1 MAPKKQI
8 SINDDEID
16 IGQLLKKW
24 WSFRKIIIFGTILIT
39 LLSTFI
45 LVLYNQTF
53 PPNQKL
59 QFTRVILQGDLGEN
73 NNRIIAALNSRE
85 YIKESLD
92 ILDIKL
98 NPTDIINNLNVKNS
112 TNALKESLQD
122 RIIALNNKDINELAL
137 SSEVLSKIYSTLDEN
152 SKSLIEINFYHLP
165 LNLSTEQ
172 SKQIL
177 KVLVENVNRKIL
189 IRTNRDTIGLQVID
203 TDDIDLYYNEYEQ
216 LARFSTMVSSIQSNL
231 SILSNNYTDLLSGL
245 DLENLS
251 SLANISQKLLYE
263 TSKKLGNTIAID
275 TLNIEIDNKNKEI
288 EDLINSFKVLNTSQL
303 PEVVSSGQKNNT
315 NENSS
320 TNTTQLDGAIFD
332 KILSIGSLLELNDF
346 RLETIQ
352 KIQTL
357 QQQRN
362 SIIKQKKYLDL
373 PSQIPLE
380 DLNLINIGERIKIL
394 ANIINNAIAQVR
406 TFTQPKAAVEIISD
420 IELVNLNSNT
430 KDQTKYVLILSVLG
444 FLILSIISILRP
456 SR

>member
-1 MAPKKQI
+1 MASKKQI
-8 SINDDEID
+8 SISDDEID

-53 PPNQKL
+53 PNQKL

-98 NPTDIINNLNVKNS
+98 DPTDIINNLNVKNS
-112 TNALKESLQD
+112 TNAFKESLQD
-122 RIIALNNKDINELAL
+122 RIIALNSKDINELAL
-137 SSEVLSKIYSTLDEN
+137 SSEALSKIYSALDVN
-152 SKSLIEINFYHLP
+152 SKNFIEINFYHLP

-177 KVLVENVNRKIL
+177 KVLVENVNKKIL
-189 IRTNRDTIGLQVID
+189 IRTNRDTIGLQMID
-203 TDDIDLYYNEYEQ
+203 TDNIDLYYNEYEQ

-245 DLENLS
+245 DLQNLS

-275 TLNIEIDNKNKEI
+275 SLNIEIDNKDKEI

-303 PEVVSSGQKNNT
+303 PEVVSSGQENNT
-315 NENSS
+315 NENSP

-346 RLETIQ
+346 RLETVQ

-357 QQQRN
+357 QLQRS
-362 SIIKQKKYLDL
+362 SIIKQKEYLDL
-373 PSQIPLE
+373 PLQIPLK
-380 DLNLINIGERIKIL
+380 DLKLIDIGDRIKVL
-394 ANIINNAIAQVR
+394 SNIINNAIAQVR

-420 IELVNLNSNT
+420 IELVNLNSNI

>member
-1 MAPKKQI
+1 MASKKQI
-8 SINDDEID
+8 SINDDEIN

-98 NPTDIINNLNVKNS
+98 DPTDIINNLNVKNS

-122 RIIALNNKDINELAL
+122 RIIALSSKDINELAL
-137 SSEVLSKIYSTLDEN
+137 SSEALSKIYSVLDEN
-152 SKSLIEINFYHLP
+152 SKSFIEINFYHLP

-177 KVLVENVNRKIL
+177 KELVENVNKKIL
-189 IRTNRDTIGLQVID
+189 SRTNRDNIGLQIID
-203 TDDIDLYYNEYEQ
+203 TYSADLNYSEYEQ
-216 LARFSTMVSSIQSNL
+216 LDRLSTMIGSIQSNL
-231 SILSNNYTDLLSGL
+231 SILSNNYGDLLSEL
-245 DLENLS
+245 DLTNLT

-275 TLNIEIDNKNKEI
+275 SLNIEIDNKDKEI

-357 QQQRN
+357 QKQRN
-362 SIIKQKKYLDL
+362 SIIKQKEYLDL

-394 ANIINNAIAQVR
+394 ANIINDAIAQVR
-406 TFTQPKAAVEIISD
+406 TFTQPKAAVEIVSD
-420 IELVNLNSNT
+420 IELVNLNSNK
-430 KDQTKYVLILSVLG
+430 KDLGKYVLILSVLG

>member
-53 PPNQKL
+53 PNQKL

-98 NPTDIINNLNVKNS
+98 DPTDIINNLNVKNS

-122 RIIALNNKDINELAL
+122 RIIALNSKDINELAL
-137 SSEVLSKIYSTLDEN
+137 STEALSKIYSTLDEN
-152 SKSLIEINFYHLP
+152 SKSFIEINFYHLP

-172 SKQIL
+172 SKQFL
-177 KVLVENVNRKIL
+177 KVLVQNVNRKIL
-189 IRTNRDTIGLQVID
+189 IRTNRDTIGLQMID
-203 TDDIDLYYNEYEQ
+203 TDNIDLYYNEYEQ
-216 LARFSTMVSSIQSNL
+216 LARFSTMIGSIQSNL
-231 SILSNNYTDLLSGL
+231 SILSNNYKDLLSSL
-245 DLENLS
+245 DLPSIS

-275 TLNIEIDNKNKEI
+275 SLNIEITTKDLEI

-303 PEVVSSGQKNNT
+303 PEVVSSGQENNT
-315 NENSS
+315 NENSP

-346 RLETIQ
+346 RLETVQ

-357 QQQRN
+357 QLQRS
-362 SIIKQKKYLDL
+362 SIIKQKEYLDL
-373 PSQIPLE
+373 PLQIPLK
-380 DLNLINIGERIKIL
+380 DLNLLEIGERIIL
-394 ANIINNAIAQVR
+394 LSNVINKAIAQVR
-406 TFTQPKAAVEIISD
+406 TFTQPKNAVEIISD
-420 IELVNLNSNT
+420 IELVNLNSNI
-430 KDQTKYVLILSVLG
+430 KDQTKYMLILSVLG
-444 FLILSIISILRP
+444 FLILSIISILRQ

>member
-1 MAPKKQI
+1 MASKKQI
-8 SINDDEID
+8 SISDDEID

-98 NPTDIINNLNVKNS
+98 DPTDIINNLNVKNS

-122 RIIALNNKDINELAL
+122 RIIALSSKDINELAL
-137 SSEVLSKIYSTLDEN
+137 SSEALSKIYSVLDEN
-152 SKSLIEINFYHLP
+152 SKSFIEINFYHLP

-177 KVLVENVNRKIL
+177 KVLVENVNKKIL
-189 IRTNRDTIGLQVID
+189 SRTNRDTIGLQMID
-203 TDDIDLYYNEYEQ
+203 IDNIDLYYNEYEQ
-216 LARFSTMVSSIQSNL
+216 LARFSTMIGSIQSNL
-231 SILSNNYTDLLSGL
+231 SILSNNYGDLLSDL
-245 DLENLS
+245 DLTNLT
-251 SLANISQKLLYE
+251 SLANISQKLFYE
-263 TSKKLGNTIAID
+263 TSKQLGNNIAKD
-275 TLNIEIDNKNKEI
+275 SLNIEIAAKDQEI
-288 EDLINSFKVLNTSQL
+288 EDLINSFKVLNTAQL
-303 PEVVSSGQKNNT
+303 PEVVSSGQENNT
-315 NENSS
+315 NENSP

-362 SIIKQKKYLDL
+362 SIIKQKEYLDL

-380 DLNLINIGERIKIL
+380 DLNLINIGEKIKIL

-406 TFTQPKAAVEIISD
+406 NFTQPKAAVEIVSD
-420 IELVNLNSNT
+420 IELVNLNSNK
-430 KDQTKYVLILSVLG
+430 KDQKKYVLILSVLG

-456 SR
+456 TR

>member
-1 MAPKKQI
+1 MASKKQI

-53 PPNQKL
+53 PNQKL

-98 NPTDIINNLNVKNS
+98 DPTDIINNLNVKNS

-122 RIIALNNKDINELAL
+122 RIIALSSKDINELAL
-137 SSEVLSKIYSTLDEN
+137 SSEALSKIYSVLDEN
-152 SKSLIEINFYHLP
+152 SKSFIEINFYHLP

-177 KVLVENVNRKIL
+177 KVLVENVNKKIL
-189 IRTNRDTIGLQVID
+189 SRTNRDNIGLQMID
-203 TDDIDLYYNEYEQ
+203 TYDADLYYSEYEQ
-216 LARFSTMVSSIQSNL
+216 LDRLSTMIGSIQSNL
-231 SILSNNYTDLLSGL
+231 SILSNNYGDLLSDL
-245 DLENLS
+245 DLTNLT
-251 SLANISQKLLYE
+251 SLANISQKLFYE
-263 TSKKLGNTIAID
+263 TSKQLGNNIAKD
-275 TLNIEIDNKNKEI
+275 SLNIEIAAKDQEI
-288 EDLINSFKVLNTSQL
+288 EDLINSFKVLNTAQL

-362 SIIKQKKYLDL
+362 SIIKQKEYLDL

-380 DLNLINIGERIKIL
+380 DLNLINIGEKIKNL
-394 ANIINNAIAQVR
+394 SNIINNAILQVR
-406 TFTQPKAAVEIISD
+406 TFTQPKAAVEIVSD
-420 IELVNLNSNT
+420 IELVYLNSNK
-430 KDQTKYVLILSVLG
+430 KDQGKYVLILSVLG

-456 SR
+456 TR

>member
-1 MAPKKQI
+1 MASKKQI

-45 LVLYNQTF
+45 LVLYNQSF
-53 PPNQKL
+53 PNQKL

-98 NPTDIINNLNVKNS
+98 DPTDIINNLNIKNS
-112 TNALKESLQD
+112 TNILKESLQN
-122 RIIALNNKDINELAL
+122 RIIALNSKDINELAL
-137 SSEVLSKIYSTLDEN
+137 SSEALSKIYSALDVN
-152 SKSLIEINFYHLP
+152 SKNFIEINFYHLP

-177 KVLVENVNRKIL
+177 KVLIENVNRKIL
-189 IRTNRDTIGLQVID
+189 IRTNRDTIGLQMID
-203 TDDIDLYYNEYEQ
+203 TDNIDLYYNEYEQ
-216 LARFSTMVSSIQSNL
+216 LARFSTMIGSIQSNL
-231 SILSNNYTDLLSGL
+231 SILSNNYKDLLSSL
-245 DLENLS
+245 DLPNIS
-251 SLANISQKLLYE
+251 NLANISQKLLYE

-275 TLNIEIDNKNKEI
+275 SLNIEIDNKDKEI

-303 PEVVSSGQKNNT
+303 PEVVSSGQENNT
-315 NENSS
+315 NENSP

-346 RLETIQ
+346 RLETVQ

-357 QQQRN
+357 QLQRS
-362 SIIKQKKYLDL
+362 SIIKQKEYLDL
-373 PSQIPLE
+373 PLQIPLK
-380 DLNLINIGERIKIL
+380 DLKLIDVGDRIKVL
-394 ANIINNAIAQVR
+394 SNIINNAIAQVR
-406 TFTQPKAAVEIISD
+406 TFTQPKAAVEIVSD
-420 IELVNLNSNT
+420 IELVNLNSNI

>member
-53 PPNQKL
+53 PNQKL

-98 NPTDIINNLNVKNS
+98 DPTDIINNLNVKNS

-122 RIIALNNKDINELAL
+122 RIIALNSKDINQLAL
-137 SSEVLSKIYSTLDEN
+137 SSEVLSEIYSALDAS
-152 SKSLIEINFYHLP
+152 SKNFIEINFYHLP

-177 KVLVENVNRKIL
+177 KVLVENVNKKIL

-203 TDDIDLYYNEYEQ
+203 TDNIDLYYNEYEK
-216 LARFSTMVSSIQSNL
+216 LARLSTMVSSIQSNL
-231 SILSNNYTDLLSGL
+231 SILSNNYKDLLSSL
-245 DLENLS
+245 DLPNIS
-251 SLANISQKLLYE
+251 NLANISQKLLYE

-275 TLNIEIDNKNKEI
+275 SLNIEIDNKDKEI

-303 PEVVSSGQKNNT
+303 PEVVSSGQENNT
-315 NENSS
+315 NENSP

-346 RLETIQ
+346 RLETVQ

-357 QQQRN
+357 QLQRS
-362 SIIKQKKYLDL
+362 SIIKQKEYLDL
-373 PSQIPLE
+373 PLQIPLK
-380 DLNLINIGERIKIL
+380 DLKLIDVGDRIKVL
-394 ANIINNAIAQVR
+394 SNIINNAIAQVR
-406 TFTQPKAAVEIISD
+406 TFTQPKAAVEIVSD
-420 IELVNLNSNT
+420 IELVNLNSNI

>member
-1 MAPKKQI
+1 MASKKQI

-53 PPNQKL
+53 PNQKL

-98 NPTDIINNLNVKNS
+98 DPTDIINNLNVKNS

-122 RIIALNNKDINELAL
+122 RIIALSSKDINELAL
-137 SSEVLSKIYSTLDEN
+137 SSEALSKIYSVLDEN
-152 SKSLIEINFYHLP
+152 SKSFIEINFYHLP

-177 KVLVENVNRKIL
+177 KVLVENVNKKIL
-189 IRTNRDTIGLQVID
+189 SRTNRDNIGLQIID
-203 TDDIDLYYNEYEQ
+203 TYSADVYDSEYEQ
-216 LARFSTMVSSIQSNL
+216 LDRLSTMIGSIQSNL
-231 SILSNNYTDLLSGL
+231 SILSNNYGDLLSDL
-245 DLENLS
+245 DLTNLT
-251 SLANISQKLLYE
+251 SLANISQKLFYE
-263 TSKKLGNTIAID
+263 TSKQLGNNIAKD
-275 TLNIEIDNKNKEI
+275 SLNIEIAAKNQEI
-288 EDLINSFKVLNTSQL
+288 EDLINSFKVLNTAQL

-362 SIIKQKKYLDL
+362 SIIKQKEYLDL

-380 DLNLINIGERIKIL
+380 DLNLINIGEKIKNL
-394 ANIINNAIAQVR
+394 SNIINNAILQVR
-406 TFTQPKAAVEIISD
+406 TFTQPKAAVEIVSD
-420 IELVNLNSNT
+420 IELVNLNSNK
-430 KDQTKYVLILSVLG
+430 KDQGKYVLILSVLG

-456 SR
+456 TR

>member
-1 MAPKKQI
+1 MASKKQI
-8 SINDDEID
+8 SINDDEIN

-98 NPTDIINNLNVKNS
+98 DPTDIINNLNVKNS

-122 RIIALNNKDINELAL
+122 RIIALSSKDINELAL
-137 SSEVLSKIYSTLDEN
+137 SSEALSKIYSVLDEN
-152 SKSLIEINFYHLP
+152 SKSFIEINFYHLP

-177 KVLVENVNRKIL
+177 KVLVENVNKKIL
-189 IRTNRDTIGLQVID
+189 SRTNRDNIGLQIID
-203 TDDIDLYYNEYEQ
+203 TYSADVYDSEYEQ
-216 LARFSTMVSSIQSNL
+216 LDRLSTMIGSIQSNL
-231 SILSNNYTDLLSGL
+231 SILSNNYGDLLSDL
-245 DLENLS
+245 DLTNLT
-251 SLANISQKLLYE
+251 SLANISQKLFYE
-263 TSKKLGNTIAID
+263 TSKQLGNNIAKD
-275 TLNIEIDNKNKEI
+275 SLNIEIAAKDQEI
-288 EDLINSFKVLNTSQL
+288 EDLINSFKVLNTAQL

-380 DLNLINIGERIKIL
+380 DLNLINIRERIKIL
-394 ANIINNAIAQVR
+394 ANIINDAIAQVR
-406 TFTQPKAAVEIISD
+406 TFTQPKAAVEIVSD
-420 IELVNLNSNT
+420 IELVNLNSNK
-430 KDQTKYVLILSVLG
+430 KDQKKYVLILSVLG

-456 SR
+456 TR

>member
-1 MAPKKQI
+1 MASKKQI

-53 PPNQKL
+53 PNQKL

-98 NPTDIINNLNVKNS
+98 DPTDIINNLNVKNS

-122 RIIALNNKDINELAL
+122 RIIALSSKDINELAL
-137 SSEVLSKIYSTLDEN
+137 SSEALSKIYSVLDEN
-152 SKSLIEINFYHLP
+152 SKSFIEINFYHLP

-177 KVLVENVNRKIL
+177 KVLVENVNKKIL
-189 IRTNRDTIGLQVID
+189 SRTNRDNIGLQIID
-203 TDDIDLYYNEYEQ
+203 TYSADVYDSEYEQ
-216 LARFSTMVSSIQSNL
+216 LDRLSTMIGSIQSNL
-231 SILSNNYTDLLSGL
+231 SILSNNYGDLLSDL
-245 DLENLS
+245 DLTNLT
-251 SLANISQKLLYE
+251 SLANISQKLFYE
-263 TSKKLGNTIAID
+263 TSKQLGNNIAKD
-275 TLNIEIDNKNKEI
+275 SLNIEIAAKDQEI
-288 EDLINSFKVLNTSQL
+288 EDLINSFKVLNTAQL

-406 TFTQPKAAVEIISD
+406 TFTQPKAAVEIVSD
-420 IELVNLNSNT
+420 IELVNLNSNK
-430 KDQTKYVLILSVLG
+430 KDQGKYVLILSVLG

-456 SR
+456 TR

>member
-1 MAPKKQI
+1 MASKKQI
-8 SINDDEID
+8 NINDDELD

-45 LVLYNQTF
+45 LVLVNQTF
-53 PPNQKL
+53 PNQKL

-85 YIKESLD
+85 YIQESLN

-98 NPTDIINNLNVKNS
+98 DATDIINHLNVKNS

-122 RIIALNNKDINELAL
+122 RIIALNSKDINELAL
-137 SSEVLSKIYSTLDEN
+137 SSEALSKIYSSLDVN
-152 SKSLIEINFYHLP
+152 SKNFIEINFYHLP

-172 SKQIL
+172 SKQFL
-177 KVLVENVNRKIL
+177 KVLVQNVNRKIL
-189 IRTNRDTIGLQVID
+189 IRTNRDTIGLQMID
-203 TDDIDLYYNEYEQ
+203 TDNIDLYYNEYEQ
-216 LARFSTMVSSIQSNL
+216 LARFSTMIGSIQSNL
-231 SILSNNYTDLLSGL
+231 SILSNNYKDLLSSL
-245 DLENLS
+245 DLPNIS
-251 SLANISQKLLYE
+251 NLANISQKLLYE

-275 TLNIEIDNKNKEI
+275 SLNIEITTKDLEM

-303 PEVVSSGQKNNT
+303 PEVVSSGQENNT

-346 RLETIQ
+346 RLETVK

-357 QQQRN
+357 QLQR
-362 SIIKQKKYLDL
+362 SSFIKQKEYLDL
-373 PSQIPLE
+373 PLEIPLT
-380 DLNLINIGERIKIL
+380 DLNLIGIGDRIIFL
-394 ANIINNAIAQVR
+394 SNIINNAIAQVL
-406 TFTQPKAAVEIISD
+406 TFTQPKAAVEIVSD

>member
-1 MAPKKQI
+1 MASKKKI

-53 PPNQKL
+53 PNQKL

-85 YIKESLD
+85 YIQESLD

-98 NPTDIINNLNVKNS
+98 DPTDIINNLNIKNS
-112 TNALKESLQD
+112 TNPLKESLQD
-122 RIIALNNKDINELAL
+122 RIIALNSKDINELAL
-137 SSEVLSKIYSTLDEN
+137 STEALSKIYSALDVN
-152 SKSLIEINFYHLP
+152 SKSFIEINFYHLP

-177 KVLVENVNRKIL
+177 KVLVENVNKKIL

-203 TDDIDLYYNEYEQ
+203 TDNIDLYYNEYEQ
-216 LARFSTMVSSIQSNL
+216 LARFSTMIGSIQSNL
-231 SILSNNYTDLLSGL
+231 SILSNNYKDLLSSL
-245 DLENLS
+245 DLPNIS

-275 TLNIEIDNKNKEI
+275 SLNIEIATKDLEM

-303 PEVVSSGQKNNT
+303 PEVVSSGQENNT

-346 RLETIQ
+346 RLETVK

-357 QQQRN
+357 QLQR
-362 SIIKQKKYLDL
+362 SSFIKQKEYLDL
-373 PSQIPLE
+373 PLQIPLK
-380 DLNLINIGERIKIL
+380 DLNLIDIGDRIIFL
-394 ANIINNAIAQVR
+394 SSIINNAIAQVR

-420 IELVNLNSNT
+420 IELVDLTSN
-430 KDQTKYVLILSVLG
+430 KKVQIKYVVILSVLG

>member
-53 PPNQKL
+53 PNQKL

-85 YIKESLD
+85 YIQESLD

-98 NPTDIINNLNVKNS
+98 DPTDIINNLNVKNS

-122 RIIALNNKDINELAL
+122 RIIALNSKDINELAL
-137 SSEVLSKIYSTLDEN
+137 STEALSKIYSALDVN
-152 SKSLIEINFYHLP
+152 SKNFIEINFYHLP

-177 KVLVENVNRKIL
+177 KVLIENVNKKIL
-189 IRTNRDTIGLQVID
+189 IRTNRDTIGLQMID
-203 TDDIDLYYNEYEQ
+203 TDNIDLYYNEYEQ
-216 LARFSTMVSSIQSNL
+216 LARFSTMIGSIQSNL
-231 SILSNNYTDLLSGL
+231 SILSNNYKDLLSSL
-245 DLENLS
+245 DLPNIS
-251 SLANISQKLLYE
+251 NLANISQKLLYE

-275 TLNIEIDNKNKEI
+275 SLNIEIDNKDKEI

-303 PEVVSSGQKNNT
+303 SEFVSSGQENNT
-315 NENSS
+315 NENSP

-346 RLETIQ
+346 RLETVQ

-357 QQQRN
+357 QLQRS
-362 SIIKQKKYLDL
+362 SIIKQKEYLDL
-373 PSQIPLE
+373 PLQIPLK
-380 DLNLINIGERIKIL
+380 DLKLIDVGDRIKVL
-394 ANIINNAIAQVR
+394 SNIINNAIAQVR
-406 TFTQPKAAVEIISD
+406 TFTQPKNAVEIISD
-420 IELVNLNSNT
+420 IELVNLNSNI

-444 FLILSIISILRP
+444 FLILSIISILRQ

>member
-1 MAPKKQI
+1 MASKKQI

-53 PPNQKL
+53 PNQKL

-98 NPTDIINNLNVKNS
+98 DPTDIINNLNVKNS

-122 RIIALNNKDINELAL
+122 RIIALSSKDINELAL
-137 SSEVLSKIYSTLDEN
+137 SSEALSKIYSVLDEN
-152 SKSLIEINFYHLP
+152 SKSFIEINFYHLP

-177 KVLVENVNRKIL
+177 KVLVENVNKKIL
-189 IRTNRDTIGLQVID
+189 SRTNRDNIGLQIID
-203 TDDIDLYYNEYEQ
+203 TYSADVNYSEYEQ
-216 LARFSTMVSSIQSNL
+216 LDRLSTMIGSIQSNL
-231 SILSNNYTDLLSGL
+231 SILSNNYGDLLSDL
-245 DLENLS
+245 DLTNLT
-251 SLANISQKLLYE
+251 SLANISQKLFYE
-263 TSKKLGNTIAID
+263 TSKQLGNNIAKD
-275 TLNIEIDNKNKEI
+275 SLNIEIAAKDQEI
-288 EDLINSFKVLNTSQL
+288 EDLINSFKVLNTAQL

-357 QQQRN
+357 QLQRN
-362 SIIKQKKYLDL
+362 SIIKQKEYLDL

-380 DLNLINIGERIKIL
+380 DLNLINIGEKIKIL
-394 ANIINNAIAQVR
+394 SNIINNAILQVR
-406 TFTQPKAAVEIISD
+406 NFTQPKAAVEIVSD
-420 IELVNLNSNT
+420 IELVNLNSNK
-430 KDQTKYVLILSVLG
+430 KDQRKYVLILSVLG

-456 SR
+456 TR

>member
-1 MAPKKQI
+1 MASKKQI

-53 PPNQKL
+53 PNQKL

-98 NPTDIINNLNVKNS
+98 DPTDIINNLNVKNS
-112 TNALKESLQD
+112 TNPLKESLQD
-122 RIIALNNKDINELAL
+122 RIIALNSKDINELAL
-137 SSEVLSKIYSTLDEN
+137 STEALSKIYSALDVN
-152 SKSLIEINFYHLP
+152 SKNFIEINFYHLP

-177 KVLVENVNRKIL
+177 KVLIENVNKKIL
-189 IRTNRDTIGLQVID
+189 IRTNRDTIGLQMID
-203 TDDIDLYYNEYEQ
+203 TDNIDLYYNEYEQ
-216 LARFSTMVSSIQSNL
+216 LARFSTMIGSIQSNL
-231 SILSNNYTDLLSGL
+231 SILSNNYKDLLSSL
-245 DLENLS
+245 DLPNIS

-275 TLNIEIDNKNKEI
+275 SLNIEIVNKDKEI

-303 PEVVSSGQKNNT
+303 PEVVSSGQENNT

-346 RLETIQ
+346 RLETVQ

-357 QQQRN
+357 QLQRS
-362 SIIKQKKYLDL
+362 SIIKQKEYLDL
-373 PSQIPLE
+373 PLQIPLK
-380 DLNLINIGERIKIL
+380 DLKLIDVGDRIKFL
-394 ANIINNAIAQVR
+394 SNIINNAIAQVR

-430 KDQTKYVLILSVLG
+430 KDQKKYVLILSVLG

>member
-53 PPNQKL
+53 PNQKL

-98 NPTDIINNLNVKNS
+98 DPTDIINNLNVKNS

-122 RIIALNNKDINELAL
+122 RIIALNSKDINELAL
-137 SSEVLSKIYSTLDEN
+137 STEALSKIYSALDVN
-152 SKSLIEINFYHLP
+152 SKNFIEINFYHLP

-189 IRTNRDTIGLQVID
+189 IRTNRDTIGLQMID
-203 TDDIDLYYNEYEQ
+203 TDNIDLYYNEYEQ
-216 LARFSTMVSSIQSNL
+216 LARFSTMIGSIQSNL
-231 SILSNNYTDLLSGL
+231 SILSNNYKDLLSSL
-245 DLENLS
+245 DLPNIS
-251 SLANISQKLLYE
+251 NLANISQKLLYE

-275 TLNIEIDNKNKEI
+275 SLNIEIDNKDKEI

-303 PEVVSSGQKNNT
+303 PEVVSSGQENNT
-315 NENSS
+315 NENSP

-346 RLETIQ
+346 RLETVQ

-357 QQQRN
+357 QLQRS
-362 SIIKQKKYLDL
+362 SIIKQKEYLDL
-373 PSQIPLE
+373 PLQIPLK
-380 DLNLINIGERIKIL
+380 DLNLLEIGERIIL
-394 ANIINNAIAQVR
+394 LSNVINKAIAQVR
-406 TFTQPKAAVEIISD
+406 TFTQPKAAVDIISD
-420 IELVNLNSNT
+420 IELVNLNSNK
-430 KDQTKYVLILSVLG
+430 KDQIKYVLILSVLG

>member
-1 MAPKKQI
+1 MASKKQI

-53 PPNQKL
+53 PNQKL

-73 NNRIIAALNSRE
+73 NSRIIAALNSRE

-98 NPTDIINNLNVKNS
+98 DPTDIINNLNVKNS

-122 RIIALNNKDINELAL
+122 RIIALNSKDINELAL
-137 SSEVLSKIYSTLDEN
+137 SSEALSKIYSALDVN
-152 SKSLIEINFYHLP
+152 SKSFIEINFYHLP

-177 KVLVENVNRKIL
+177 KVLVENVNKKIL

-203 TDDIDLYYNEYEQ
+203 TDNIDLYYNEYEK
-216 LARFSTMVSSIQSNL
+216 LARLSTMVSSIQSNL
-231 SILSNNYTDLLSGL
+231 SILSNNYKDLLSSL
-245 DLENLS
+245 DLPNIS
-251 SLANISQKLLYE
+251 NLANISQKLLYE

-275 TLNIEIDNKNKEI
+275 SLNIEIVNKDKEI
-288 EDLINSFKVLNTSQL
+288 EDLINSFKVLNTSQF
-303 PEVVSSGQKNNT
+303 PEVVSSGQENNT
-315 NENSS
+315 NENSP

-346 RLETIQ
+346 RLETVQ

-357 QQQRN
+357 QLQRS
-362 SIIKQKKYLDL
+362 SIIKQKEYLDL
-373 PSQIPLE
+373 PLQIPLK
-380 DLNLINIGERIKIL
+380 DLNLLEIGERIIL
-394 ANIINNAIAQVR
+394 LSNIINKAIAQVR
-406 TFTQPKAAVEIISD
+406 TFTQPKAAVEIVSD
-420 IELVNLNSNT
+420 IELVNLNSNI

>member
-1 MAPKKQI
+1 MASKKQI

-98 NPTDIINNLNVKNS
+98 DPTDIINNLNVKNS

-122 RIIALNNKDINELAL
+122 RIIALSSKDIKEFAL
-137 SSEVLSKIYSTLDEN
+137 SSEALSKIYSVLDEN
-152 SKSLIEINFYHLP
+152 SKSFIEINFYHLP

-177 KVLVENVNRKIL
+177 KVLVENVNKKIL
-189 IRTNRDTIGLQVID
+189 SRTNRDNIGLQIID
-203 TDDIDLYYNEYEQ
+203 TYSADVYDSEYEQ
-216 LARFSTMVSSIQSNL
+216 LDRLSTMIGSIQSNL
-231 SILSNNYTDLLSGL
+231 SILSNNYGDLLSDL
-245 DLENLS
+245 DLTNLT
-251 SLANISQKLLYE
+251 SLANISQKLFYE
-263 TSKKLGNTIAID
+263 TSKQLGNNIAKD
-275 TLNIEIDNKNKEI
+275 SLNIEIAAKDQEI
-288 EDLINSFKVLNTSQL
+288 EDLINSFKVLNTAQL

-357 QQQRN
+357 QLQRN
-362 SIIKQKKYLDL
+362 SIIKQKEYLDL

-380 DLNLINIGERIKIL
+380 DLNLINIGEKIKIL
-394 ANIINNAIAQVR
+394 SNIINNAILQVR
-406 TFTQPKAAVEIISD
+406 TFTQPKAAVEIVSD
-420 IELVNLNSNT
+420 IELVNLNSNK
-430 KDQTKYVLILSVLG
+430 KDQGKYVLILSVLG

-456 SR
+456 TR

>member
-1 MAPKKQI
+1 MASKKQI

-53 PPNQKL
+53 PNQKL

-98 NPTDIINNLNVKNS
+98 DPTDIINNLNVKNS

-122 RIIALNNKDINELAL
+122 RIIALSSKDIKEFAL
-137 SSEVLSKIYSTLDEN
+137 SSEALSKIYSVLDEN
-152 SKSLIEINFYHLP
+152 SKSFIEINFYHLP

-177 KVLVENVNRKIL
+177 KVLVENVNKKIL
-189 IRTNRDTIGLQVID
+189 SRTNRDTIDLQIID
-203 TDDIDLYYNEYEQ
+203 TYSADVYDSEYEQ
-216 LARFSTMVSSIQSNL
+216 LDRLSTMIGSIQSNL
-231 SILSNNYTDLLSGL
+231 SILSNNYGDLLSDL
-245 DLENLS
+245 DLTNLT
-251 SLANISQKLLYE
+251 SLANISQKLFYE
-263 TSKKLGNTIAID
+263 TSKQLGNNIAKD
-275 TLNIEIDNKNKEI
+275 SLNIEIAAKDQEI
-288 EDLINSFKVLNTSQL
+288 EDLINSFKVLNTAQL

-362 SIIKQKKYLDL
+362 SIIKQKEYLDL

-380 DLNLINIGERIKIL
+380 DLNLINIGEKIKIL
-394 ANIINNAIAQVR
+394 ANIINDAIAQVR
-406 TFTQPKAAVEIISD
+406 AFTQPKAAVEIVSD
-420 IELVNLNSNT
+420 IELVNLNSNK
-430 KDQTKYVLILSVLG
+430 KDQKKYVLILSVLG

-456 SR
+456 TR

>member
-1 MAPKKQI
+1 MASKKKI

-45 LVLYNQTF
+45 LVFVSQTF
-53 PPNQKL
+53 PNQRI

-73 NNRIIAALNSRE
+73 NNRIIAALSSRE
-85 YIKESLD
+85 YIQESLD

-98 NPTDIINNLNVKNS
+98 DPTDIINNLNIKNS
-112 TNALKESLQD
+112 TNPLKESLQD

-137 SSEVLSKIYSTLDEN
+137 STEAVSKIYSALDVN
-152 SKSLIEINFYHLP
+152 SKSFIEINFYHLP

-203 TDDIDLYYNEYEQ
+203 TDNIDLYYNEYEQ
-216 LARFSTMVSSIQSNL
+216 LARFSTMIGSIQSNL
-231 SILSNNYTDLLSGL
+231 SILSNNYKDLLSSL
-245 DLENLS
+245 DLPNIS
-251 SLANISQKLLYE
+251 NLANISQKLLYE

-275 TLNIEIDNKNKEI
+275 SLNIEIATKDLEM

-303 PEVVSSGQKNNT
+303 PEVVSSGQENNT

-346 RLETIQ
+346 RLETVK

-357 QQQRN
+357 QLQR
-362 SIIKQKKYLDL
+362 SSFIKQKEYLDL
-373 PSQIPLE
+373 PLQIPLK
-380 DLNLINIGERIKIL
+380 DLNLIDIGDRIIFL
-394 ANIINNAIAQVR
+394 SSIINNAIAQVR

-420 IELVNLNSNT
+420 IELVDLTSN
-430 KDQTKYVLILSVLG
+430 KKVQIKYVVILSVLG

>member
-1 MAPKKQI
+1 MASKKQI

-53 PPNQKL
+53 PNQKL

-98 NPTDIINNLNVKNS
+98 DPTDIINNLNVKNS

-122 RIIALNNKDINELAL
+122 RIIALSSKDINELAL
-137 SSEVLSKIYSTLDEN
+137 SSEALSKIYSVLDEN
-152 SKSLIEINFYHLP
+152 SKSFIEINFYHLP

-177 KVLVENVNRKIL
+177 KVLVENVNKKIL
-189 IRTNRDTIGLQVID
+189 SRTNRDNIGLQIID
-203 TDDIDLYYNEYEQ
+203 TYSADVNYSEYEQ
-216 LARFSTMVSSIQSNL
+216 LDRLSTMIGSIQSNL
-231 SILSNNYTDLLSGL
+231 SILSNNYGDLLSDL
-245 DLENLS
+245 DLTNLT
-251 SLANISQKLLYE
+251 SLANISQKLFYE
-263 TSKKLGNTIAID
+263 TSKQLGNNIAKD
-275 TLNIEIDNKNKEI
+275 SLKIEIADKNQEI
-288 EDLINSFKVLNTSQL
+288 EDLINSFKVLNTAQL

-362 SIIKQKKYLDL
+362 SIIKQKEYLDL

-380 DLNLINIGERIKIL
+380 DLNLINIGEKIKNL
-394 ANIINNAIAQVR
+394 SNIINNAILQVR
-406 TFTQPKAAVEIISD
+406 TFTQPKAAVEIVSD
-420 IELVNLNSNT
+420 IELVNLNSNK
-430 KDQTKYVLILSVLG
+430 KDQKKYVLILSVLG

-456 SR
+456 TR

>member
-1 MAPKKQI
+1 MASKKQI
-8 SINDDEID
+8 NVNDDEID

-39 LLSTFI
+39 LLSTYI
-45 LVLYNQTF
+45 LVLYNQSF
-53 PPNQKL
+53 PNQKL

-98 NPTDIINNLNVKNS
+98 DPTDIINHLNVKNS

-122 RIIALNNKDINELAL
+122 HIVSLNDKDIKKLAL
-137 SSEVLSKIYSTLDEN
+137 SGEALSKIYSALNAN
-152 SKSLIEINFYHLP
+152 SKNFIEINFYHLH

-172 SKQIL
+172 SKQFL
-177 KVLVENVNRKIL
+177 KVLVQNVNRKIL
-189 IRTNRDTIGLQVID
+189 IRTNRDTIGLQMID
-203 TDDIDLYYNEYEQ
+203 TDNIDSYYNEYEQ
-216 LARFSTMVSSIQSNL
+216 LARFSTMIGTIQSNL
-231 SILSNNYTDLLSGL
+231 SILSNNYKDLLSSL
-245 DLENLS
+245 DLPNIS
-251 SLANISQKLLYE
+251 NLANISQKLLYE

-275 TLNIEIDNKNKEI
+275 SLNIEITTKDLEI

-303 PEVVSSGQKNNT
+303 PEVVSSGQENNT

-346 RLETIQ
+346 RLETVK

-357 QQQRN
+357 QLQR
-362 SIIKQKKYLDL
+362 SSFIKQKEYLDL
-373 PSQIPLE
+373 PLEIPLK
-380 DLNLINIGERIKIL
+380 DLNLIDIGSRITL
-394 ANIINNAIAQVR
+394 LSSVINNAIAQVR
-406 TFTQPKAAVEIISD
+406 TFTQPKAAVETISD
-420 IELVNLNSNT
+420 IELVDLTSN
-430 KDQTKYVLILSVLG
+430 KKVQIKYVVILSVLG

>member
-1 MAPKKQI
+1 MASKKQI
-8 SINDDEID
+8 SINEDEID
-16 IGQLLKKW
+16 IWQLLKKW

-53 PPNQKL
+53 PNQKL
-59 QFTRVILQGDLGEN
+59 QFTRAILQGDLGEN

-98 NPTDIINNLNVKNS
+98 DPTDIINNLNVKNS

-122 RIIALNNKDINELAL
+122 RIIALSSKDINELAL
-137 SSEVLSKIYSTLDEN
+137 SSEALSKIYSFLDEN
-152 SKSLIEINFYHLP
+152 SKSFIEINFFHLR

-177 KVLVENVNRKIL
+177 KVLVENVNKKIL
-189 IRTNRDTIGLQVID
+189 SRTNRDNIGLQIID
-203 TDDIDLYYNEYEQ
+203 TYSADLNYSEYEQ
-216 LARFSTMVSSIQSNL
+216 LDRLSTMIGSIQSNL
-231 SILSNNYTDLLSGL
+231 SILSNNYGDLLSDL
-245 DLENLS
+245 DLNNLTN
-251 SLANISQKLLYE
+251 LANISQKLFYE
-263 TSKKLGNTIAID
+263 TSKQLGNNIAKD
-275 TLNIEIDNKNKEI
+275 SLNIEIAAKDQEI
-288 EDLINSFKVLNTSQL
+288 EDLINSFEVLNTAQL

-362 SIIKQKKYLDL
+362 SIIKQKEYLDL
-373 PSQIPLE
+373 PSKIPLE

-406 TFTQPKAAVEIISD
+406 NFTQPKAAVEIVSD
-420 IELVNLNSNT
+420 IELVNLNSNK
-430 KDQTKYVLILSVLG
+430 KDQRKYVLILSVLG

-456 SR
+456 TR

>member
-1 MAPKKQI
+1 MASKKQI

-53 PPNQKL
+53 PNQKL

-98 NPTDIINNLNVKNS
+98 DPTDIINNLNVKNS

-122 RIIALNNKDINELAL
+122 RIIALSSKDINELAL
-137 SSEVLSKIYSTLDEN
+137 SSEALSKIYSVLDEN
-152 SKSLIEINFYHLP
+152 SKSFIEINFYHLP

-177 KVLVENVNRKIL
+177 KVLVENVNKKIL
-189 IRTNRDTIGLQVID
+189 SRTNRDNIGLQIID
-203 TDDIDLYYNEYEQ
+203 TYSADVYDSEYEQ
-216 LARFSTMVSSIQSNL
+216 LDRLSTMIGSIQSNL
-231 SILSNNYTDLLSGL
+231 SILSNNYGDLLSDL
-245 DLENLS
+245 DLTNLT
-251 SLANISQKLLYE
+251 SLANISQKLFYE
-263 TSKKLGNTIAID
+263 TSKQLGNNIAKD
-275 TLNIEIDNKNKEI
+275 SLNIEIAAKDQEI
-288 EDLINSFKVLNTSQL
+288 EDLINSFKVLNTAQL

-362 SIIKQKKYLDL
+362 SIIKQKEYLDL

-394 ANIINNAIAQVR
+394 ANIINDAIAQVR
-406 TFTQPKAAVEIISD
+406 TFTQPKAAVEIVSD
-420 IELVNLNSNT
+420 IELVNLNSNK
-430 KDQTKYVLILSVLG
+430 KDQGKYVLILSVLG

-456 SR
+456 TR

>member
-1 MAPKKQI
+1 MASKKQI

-53 PPNQKL
+53 PNQKL
-59 QFTRVILQGDLGEN
+59 QFTRAILQGDLGEN

-98 NPTDIINNLNVKNS
+98 DPTDIINNLNVKNS

-137 SSEVLSKIYSTLDEN
+137 SSEALSKIYSFLDEN
-152 SKSLIEINFYHLP
+152 SKSFIEINFYHLP

-177 KVLVENVNRKIL
+177 KVLVENVNKKIL
-189 IRTNRDTIGLQVID
+189 SRTNRDNIGLQIINTYSADVN
-203 TDDIDLYYNEYEQ
+203 YSEYEQ
-216 LARFSTMVSSIQSNL
+216 LDRLSTMIGSIQSNL
-231 SILSNNYTDLLSGL
+231 SILSNNYGDLLSDL
-245 DLENLS
+245 DLTNLT
-251 SLANISQKLLYE
+251 SLANISQKLFYE
-263 TSKKLGNTIAID
+263 TSKQLGNNIAKD
-275 TLNIEIDNKNKEI
+275 SLNIEIAAKDQEI
-288 EDLINSFKVLNTSQL
+288 EDLINSFKVLNTAQL

-362 SIIKQKKYLDL
+362 SIIKQKEYLDL

-406 TFTQPKAAVEIISD
+406 NFTQPKAAVEIVSD
-420 IELVNLNSNT
+420 IELVNLNSNK
-430 KDQTKYVLILSVLG
+430 KDQKKYVLILSVLG

-456 SR
+456 TR

>member
-1 MAPKKQI
+1 MASKKQI

-45 LVLYNQTF
+45 LVLVNQTF
-53 PPNQKL
+53 PNQKL
-59 QFTRVILQGDLGEN
+59 QFTRAILQGDLGEN

-85 YIKESLD
+85 YIQESLD

-98 NPTDIINNLNVKNS
+98 DPTDIINNLNVKNS
-112 TNALKESLQD
+112 TNSLKESLQD

-137 SSEVLSKIYSTLDEN
+137 SSEVLSEIYSALDVN
-152 SKSLIEINFYHLP
+152 SKNFIEINFYHLP

-177 KVLVENVNRKIL
+177 KVLVENVNKKIL
-189 IRTNRDTIGLQVID
+189 TRTNRDTIGLQVID
-203 TDDIDLYYNEYEQ
+203 TDTIDLHYNEYEQ

-275 TLNIEIDNKNKEI
+275 SLNIEIDNKDKEI

-303 PEVVSSGQKNNT
+303 SEFVSSGQENNT
-315 NENSS
+315 NENSP

-346 RLETIQ
+346 RLETVQ

-357 QQQRN
+357 QLQRS
-362 SIIKQKKYLDL
+362 SIIKQKEYLDL
-373 PSQIPLE
+373 PLEIPLK
-380 DLNLINIGERIKIL
+380 DLNLLVIGERVILLSNIINEAIKQVRTFIEPKT
-394 ANIINNAIAQVR
+394 AIEIINNA
-406 TFTQPKAAVEIISD
+406 
-420 IELVNLNSNT
+420 ELVDLNSNK
-430 KDQTKYVLILSVLG
+430 KDQTKYVVILSVLG

>member
-1 MAPKKQI
+1 MASKKQI

-98 NPTDIINNLNVKNS
+98 DPTDIINNLNVKNS

-122 RIIALNNKDINELAL
+122 RIIALSSKDIKEFAL
-137 SSEVLSKIYSTLDEN
+137 SSEALSKIYSVLDEN
-152 SKSLIEINFYHLP
+152 SKSFIEINFYHLP

-177 KVLVENVNRKIL
+177 KVLVENVNKKIL
-189 IRTNRDTIGLQVID
+189 SRTNRDNIGLQIID
-203 TDDIDLYYNEYEQ
+203 TYSADVNYSEYEQ
-216 LARFSTMVSSIQSNL
+216 LDRLSTMIGSIQSNL
-231 SILSNNYTDLLSGL
+231 SILSNNYGDLLSDL
-245 DLENLS
+245 DLTNLT
-251 SLANISQKLLYE
+251 SLANISQKLFYE
-263 TSKKLGNTIAID
+263 TSKQLGNNIAKD
-275 TLNIEIDNKNKEI
+275 SLNIEIAAKDQEI
-288 EDLINSFKVLNTSQL
+288 EDLINSFEVLNTAQL

-394 ANIINNAIAQVR
+394 ANIINDAIAQVR
-406 TFTQPKAAVEIISD
+406 TFTQPKAAVEIVSD
-420 IELVNLNSNT
+420 IELVNLNSNK
-430 KDQTKYVLILSVLG
+430 KDQGKYVLILSVLG

-456 SR
+456 TR

>member
-1 MAPKKQI
+1 MASKKQI

-98 NPTDIINNLNVKNS
+98 DPTDIINNLNVKNS

-122 RIIALNNKDINELAL
+122 RIIALSSKDIKEFAL
-137 SSEVLSKIYSTLDEN
+137 SSEALSKIYSVLDEN
-152 SKSLIEINFYHLP
+152 SKSFIEINFYHLP

-177 KVLVENVNRKIL
+177 KVLVENVNKKIL
-189 IRTNRDTIGLQVID
+189 SRTNRDNIGLQIID
-203 TDDIDLYYNEYEQ
+203 TYSADVYDSEYEQ
-216 LARFSTMVSSIQSNL
+216 LDRLSTMIGSIQSNL
-231 SILSNNYTDLLSGL
+231 SILSNNYGDLLSDL
-245 DLENLS
+245 DLTNLT
-251 SLANISQKLLYE
+251 SLANISQKLFYE
-263 TSKKLGNTIAID
+263 TSKQLGNNIAKD
-275 TLNIEIDNKNKEI
+275 SLNIEIAAKNQEI
-288 EDLINSFKVLNTSQL
+288 EDLINSFKVLNTAQL

-362 SIIKQKKYLDL
+362 NIIKQKEYLDL
-373 PSQIPLE
+373 PLQIPLE
-380 DLNLINIGERIKIL
+380 DLNLINIGEKIKIL
-394 ANIINNAIAQVR
+394 ANIINDAIAQVR
-406 TFTQPKAAVEIISD
+406 AFTQPKAAVEIVSD
-420 IELVNLNSNT
+420 IELVNLNSNK
-430 KDQTKYVLILSVLG
+430 KDQGKYVLILSVLG

-456 SR
+456 TR

>member
-1 MAPKKQI
+1 MASKKQI
-8 SINDDEID
+8 SISDDEID

-53 PPNQKL
+53 PNQKL

-85 YIKESLD
+85 YIQESLD

-98 NPTDIINNLNVKNS
+98 DPTDIINNLNVKNS

-122 RIIALNNKDINELAL
+122 RIIALNSKDINELAL
-137 SSEVLSKIYSTLDEN
+137 SSEALSKIYSALDAN
-152 SKSLIEINFYHLP
+152 SKNFIEINFYHLP

-189 IRTNRDTIGLQVID
+189 IRTNRDTIGLQMID
-203 TDDIDLYYNEYEQ
+203 TDNIDLYYNEYEQ
-216 LARFSTMVSSIQSNL
+216 LARFSTMIGSIQSNL
-231 SILSNNYTDLLSGL
+231 SILSNNYKDLLSSL
-245 DLENLS
+245 DLPNIS
-251 SLANISQKLLYE
+251 NLANISQKLLYE

-275 TLNIEIDNKNKEI
+275 SLNIEIDNKDKEI

-303 PEVVSSGQKNNT
+303 PEVVSSGQENNT

-346 RLETIQ
+346 RLETVQ

-357 QQQRN
+357 QLQRS
-362 SIIKQKKYLDL
+362 SIIKQKEYLDL
-373 PSQIPLE
+373 PLQIPLK
-380 DLNLINIGERIKIL
+380 DLKLIDIGDRIKVL
-394 ANIINNAIAQVR
+394 SNIINNAIAQVR
-406 TFTQPKAAVEIISD
+406 TFTQPKNAVEIISD
-420 IELVNLNSNT
+420 IELVNLNSNI

>member
-53 PPNQKL
+53 PNQKL

-85 YIKESLD
+85 YIQESLD

-98 NPTDIINNLNVKNS
+98 DPTDIINNLNVKNS

-122 RIIALNNKDINELAL
+122 RIIALNSKDINELAL
-137 SSEVLSKIYSTLDEN
+137 SSEALSKIYSALDVN
-152 SKSLIEINFYHLP
+152 SKNFIEINFYHLP

-177 KVLVENVNRKIL
+177 KVLVENVNKKIL
-189 IRTNRDTIGLQVID
+189 IRTNRDTIGLQMID
-203 TDDIDLYYNEYEQ
+203 TDNIDLYYNEYEQ
-216 LARFSTMVSSIQSNL
+216 LARFSTMIGSIQSNL
-231 SILSNNYTDLLSGL
+231 SILSNNYKDLLSSL
-245 DLENLS
+245 DLPNIS
-251 SLANISQKLLYE
+251 NLANISQKLLYE

-275 TLNIEIDNKNKEI
+275 SLNIEIDNKDKEI

-303 PEVVSSGQKNNT
+303 PEVVSSGQENNT
-315 NENSS
+315 NDNSS

-346 RLETIQ
+346 RLQTIQ
-352 KIQTL
+352 RIQTL
-357 QQQRN
+357 QLQRS
-362 SIIKQKKYLDL
+362 SIIKQKEYLDL
-373 PSQIPLE
+373 PLQIPLA
-380 DLNLINIGERIKIL
+380 DLNLIDIGDRIIL
-394 ANIINNAIAQVR
+394 LSNVINKAIAQVR
-406 TFTQPKAAVEIISD
+406 TFTQPKAAVDIISD
-420 IELVNLNSNT
+420 IELVNLNSNK
-430 KDQTKYVLILSVLG
+430 KDQIKYVLILSVLG

>member
-1 MAPKKQI
+1 MASKKQI

-53 PPNQKL
+53 PNQKL

-98 NPTDIINNLNVKNS
+98 DPTDIINNLNVKNS

-122 RIIALNNKDINELAL
+122 RIIALSSKDINELAL
-137 SSEVLSKIYSTLDEN
+137 SSEALSKIYSVLDEN
-152 SKSLIEINFYHLP
+152 SKSFIEINFYHLP

-177 KVLVENVNRKIL
+177 KVLVENVNKKIL
-189 IRTNRDTIGLQVID
+189 SRTNRDNIGLQIID
-203 TDDIDLYYNEYEQ
+203 TYSADVYDSEYEQ
-216 LARFSTMVSSIQSNL
+216 LDRLSTMIGSIQSNL
-231 SILSNNYTDLLSGL
+231 SILSNNYGDLLSDL
-245 DLENLS
+245 DLTNLT
-251 SLANISQKLLYE
+251 SLANISQKLFYE
-263 TSKKLGNTIAID
+263 TSKQLGNNIAKD
-275 TLNIEIDNKNKEI
+275 SLNIEIAAKNQEI
-288 EDLINSFKVLNTSQL
+288 EDLINSFKVLNTAQL

-357 QQQRN
+357 QKQRN
-362 SIIKQKKYLDL
+362 SIIKQKEYLDL

-380 DLNLINIGERIKIL
+380 DLNLINIGEKIKNL
-394 ANIINNAIAQVR
+394 SNIINNAILQVR
-406 TFTQPKAAVEIISD
+406 TFTQPKAAVEIVSD
-420 IELVNLNSNT
+420 IELVNLNSNK
-430 KDQTKYVLILSVLG
+430 KDQKKYVLILSVLG

-456 SR
+456 TR

>member
-1 MAPKKQI
+1 MASKKQI
-8 SINDDEID
+8 SISDDEID

-53 PPNQKL
+53 PNQKL

-98 NPTDIINNLNVKNS
+98 DPTDIINNLNVKNS
-112 TNALKESLQD
+112 TNPLKESLQD
-122 RIIALNNKDINELAL
+122 RIIALNSKDINELAL
-137 SSEVLSKIYSTLDEN
+137 SSEALSKIYSALDVN
-152 SKSLIEINFYHLP
+152 SKNFIEINFYHLP

-177 KVLVENVNRKIL
+177 KVLVENINRKIL
-189 IRTNRDTIGLQVID
+189 IRTNRDTIGLQMID
-203 TDDIDLYYNEYEQ
+203 TDNIDLYYNEYEQ

-231 SILSNNYTDLLSGL
+231 SILSNNYKDLLSSL
-245 DLENLS
+245 DLPNIS
-251 SLANISQKLLYE
+251 NLANISQKLLYE

-275 TLNIEIDNKNKEI
+275 SLNIEIDNKDKEI

-303 PEVVSSGQKNNT
+303 PEVVSSGQENNT
-315 NENSS
+315 NENSP

-346 RLETIQ
+346 RLETVQ

-357 QQQRN
+357 QLQRS
-362 SIIKQKKYLDL
+362 SIIKQKEYLDL
-373 PSQIPLE
+373 PLQIPLK
-380 DLNLINIGERIKIL
+380 DLKLIDIGDRIKVL
-394 ANIINNAIAQVR
+394 SNIINNAIAQVR
-406 TFTQPKAAVEIISD
+406 TFTQPKAAVEIVSD
-420 IELVNLNSNT
+420 IELVNLNSNI

>member
-1 MAPKKQI
+1 MASKKQI
-8 SINDDEID
+8 SINEDEID

-53 PPNQKL
+53 PNQKL

-98 NPTDIINNLNVKNS
+98 DPTDIINNLNVKNS

-122 RIIALNNKDINELAL
+122 RIIALSSKDINELAL
-137 SSEVLSKIYSTLDEN
+137 SSEALSKIYSVLDEN
-152 SKSLIEINFYHLP
+152 SKSFIEINFYHLP

-177 KVLVENVNRKIL
+177 KVLVENVNKKIL
-189 IRTNRDTIGLQVID
+189 SRTNRDNIGLQIID
-203 TDDIDLYYNEYEQ
+203 TYSADVNYSEYEQ
-216 LARFSTMVSSIQSNL
+216 LDRLSTMIGSIQSNL
-231 SILSNNYTDLLSGL
+231 SILSNNYGDLLSDL
-245 DLENLS
+245 DLTNLT
-251 SLANISQKLLYE
+251 SLANISQKLFYE
-263 TSKKLGNTIAID
+263 TSKQLGNNIAKD
-275 TLNIEIDNKNKEI
+275 SLNIEIAAKDQEI
-288 EDLINSFKVLNTSQL
+288 EDLINSFKVLNTAQL
-303 PEVVSSGQKNNT
+303 PEIVSSGQKNNT

-357 QQQRN
+357 QLQRN
-362 SIIKQKKYLDL
+362 SIIKQKEYLDL

-394 ANIINNAIAQVR
+394 ANIINDAIAQVR
-406 TFTQPKAAVEIISD
+406 TFTQPKAAVEIVSD
-420 IELVNLNSNT
+420 IELVNLNSNK
-430 KDQTKYVLILSVLG
+430 KDQGKYVLILSVLG

-456 SR
+456 TR